1 MRILLRTD
9 GEKIVPPGAN
19 EDSLK
24 PFSEPRC
31 AS

>member
-9 GEKIVPPGAN
+9 GEKIVPPGTN
-19 EDSLK
+19 ED
-24 PFSEPRC
+24 PRETLPELRY